1 MVNKKKLLKKEKT
14 KKDKEWALA
23 VKNKFNNHCALC
35 ARKDYLNA
43 HHIIPREFAETRWD
57 VMNGI
62 AVCPVHH
69 KLGNF
74 SFHKN
79 GLWAINVLKK
89 KYPEMHDYLVD
100 KICTIEID
108 RDHEALEKLE
118 DEN

>member
-1 MVNKKKLLKKEKT
+1 MNKKKLLKKEKN
-14 KKDKEWALA
+14 KKDKEWAAA
-23 VKNKFNNHCALC
+23 VKARFNNQCALC
-35 ARKDYLNA
+35 ERKDYLNA
-43 HHIIPREFAETRWD
+43 HQIIPREFSETRWD

-100 KICTIEID
+100 KICNIEID
-108 RDHEALEKLE
+108 RDNASLEKLE
-118 DEN
+118 EK